1 MRNDINQVVSVEQ
14 NKGLMLG
21 STLDGRSALVV
32 IYGKR
37 NFVMVCAWVGLN
49 ITSTSAL
56 FCSLKAVSLQLSYQL
71 TDHPHKQHSH
81 PTR

>member
-1 MRNDINQVVSVEQ
+1 MRNNIHQVVNMEQ
-14 NKGLMLG
+14 NGLMLG
-21 STLDGRSALVV
+21 LTLDGRSALVV

-49 ITSTSAL
+49 ITSTSVL
-56 FCSLKAVSLQLSYQL
+56 FCYLKAVSLLLSYQL
-71 TDHPHKQHSH
+71 TDHPHKQHCH